1 LRALSNKM
9 TLKRNK
15 KLFIELII
23 VLSQFIIILF
33 HFIKVNLFTQK
44 IIHEDIKLIDNIGT
58 FLIVIGLIFIILS
71 LKDLGNS
78 ISPMPKPKVKSKL
91 VTKGIYS
98 FIRHPMYYSL
108 LIISLGFLMKSLTI
122 YNLLLT
128 ILLTSII
135 IIKIKIEEVYLI
147 KKYTNYISYKNR
159 IKI

>member
-1 LRALSNKM
+1 M

>member
-1 LRALSNKM
+1 MN
-9 TLKRNK
+9 LKRNK

-23 VLSQFIIILF
+23 VLSQFVIILF
-33 HFIKVNLFTQK
+33 HIIKVNLFTQK